1 MHSVEKRRNTDFI
14 KAYVSY
20 SRTSEHGL
28 DINAV
33 LEILH
38 SFDMEDIQIAK
49 DNFSSSVSEKYDSE
63 EFLNDYFD
71 NKPQVDDSQD
81 EKLGDTS
88 SLDNNDKSGPK
99 STYVW
104 KRPEMVRYIDR
115 RKENGVFTTR
125 IVEEIEKK
133 YKDALEKGDLDE
145 AEKWTSVLS
154 GKNTGGWHGPY
165 SVTPSLGTVRD
176 IIKRTNR

>member
-14 KAYVSY
+14 KSFVRY
-20 SRTSEHGL
+20 SSTSEHGL

-33 LEILH
+33 LEVLH

-49 DNFSSSVSEKYDSE
+49 DNFSSSVSEKYDTE
-63 EFLNDYFD
+63 EFINDYFD
-71 NKPQVDDSQD
+71 NN
-81 EKLGDTS
+81 
-88 SLDNNDKSGPK
+88 DNSGSK

-104 KRPEMVRYIDR
+104 KRPEMVRYIDG
-115 RKENGVFTTR
+115 RKENGVFTTH
-125 IVEEIEKK
+125 IVKEIEKK

-154 GKNTGGWHGPY
+154 GSGGYHGPY